1 MAGVLFLFTEYVNV
15 TYYEIIYDYLHIY
28 IKTLTK

>member
-1 MAGVLFLFTEYVNV
+1 MVGVLFLFTEYVNV
-15 TYYEIIYDYLHIY
+15 TYYKIIYDYLYIY